1 MTRGNKAKKAQPQ
14 GKPPGTPHRRPTS
27 FDDDSMVDGA
37 NSTPATSP
45 QSDRDSPPADSDPE
59 TQLQYSVDSILI
71 GKFKRLL
78 QRELNAVAAKIT
90 DHVTQELRDL
100 GQRTAAIEDK
110 VDDLVN
116 KTAEHEIQLAQLKRQ
131 LTDMQD
137 NVEDQENRSR
147 RNNIRIRGIPEAI
160 QNLQEEVPLLL
171 KSIVPDISDSL
182 LLMDRVHRAL
192 GPRREGAPPKDI
204 IARLHYYSTKEAI
217 MSASRAAPHLEYKG
231 HQYSIYA
238 DLAALTIQKRKLMKP
253 ALTILTS
260 HRIRYRWGYPFKLT
274 FMYQNR
280 PYSATTL
287 PEGLELL
294 TRLKL
299 QQPTPT
305 TPNTTPRK
313 GSSERSISPLWRKSP
328 MQQRAPKH

>member
-1 MTRGNKAKKAQPQ
+1 MTRGSKAKKVQPQ
-14 GKPPGTPHRRPTS
+14 GKIPGTPHRRPTS
-27 FDDDSMVDGA
+27 SHNDNMADGA
-37 NSTPATSP
+37 NSSPTASP
-45 QSDRDSPPADSDPE
+45 QSEQESPPADSDPE
-59 TQLQYSVDSILI
+59 TQLQYSGDSILI
-71 GKFKRLL
+71 SKFKRLL
-78 QRELNAVAAKIT
+78 QTELNTVAAKIT
-90 DHVTQELRDL
+90 DHVTQEIRDL

-110 VDDLVN
+110 VDDLIS
-116 KTAEHEIQLAQLKRQ
+116 KTAEHDIQLAQLKRQ

-137 NVEDQENRSR
+137 NLEDQENRSR
-147 RNNIRIRGIPEAI
+147 RNNIRIRGLPDVI
-160 QNLQEEVPLLL
+160 QNLQEEIPQLL
-171 KSIVPDISDSL
+171 KSIVPDITDSQ

-217 MSASRAAPHLEYKG
+217 MSASRATSHLEYKG

-253 ALTILTS
+253 VLTILTS

-274 FMYQNR
+274 FMFQNR
-280 PYSATTL
+280 PYSATTAQ
-287 PEGLELL
+287 EGLELL

-313 GSSERSISPLWRKSP
+313 SSSERSISPLWRKSP
-328 MQQRAPKH
+328 MA